1 MLSNLYLGA
10 MFFTQ
15 NDIRRLAFRLPPV
28 AGGDELMDNKNFTKN
43 VRVAKKI
50 KEGGEEEDG
59 DGAEDS

>member
-1 MLSNLYLGA
+1 